1 MFIKTPSD
9 ISEVGSSERKKVSLS
24 EANYERDGLGNH
36 EMLLGHQPLL
46 MKDTRLSRLENM
58 KAKSDHVTISVV
70 VQAGDLLDS
79 RAAARRAG
87 VSIEALYKRSRRG
100 ALIGIRNS
108 AGRLAFPAFQFE
120 SAWMMRQIQRVVA
133 RLPIEDPW
141 NRIRFLLTETPD
153 LDGKSPLEAI
163 RQGRIAD
170 AERAARAFYKH
181 QVSDRRAHKLD

>member
-1 MFIKTPSD
+1 
-9 ISEVGSSERKKVSLS
+9 
-24 EANYERDGLGNH
+24 
-36 EMLLGHQPLL
+36 MLLGHQPLL

-58 KAKSDHVTISVV
+58 KARSDQLTMSVAM
-70 VQAGDLLDS
+70 QAGDLLDS
-79 RAAARRAG
+79 RAAARCAG

-108 AGRLAFPAFQFE
+108 AGRLLFPAFQFE

-141 NRIRFLLTETPD
+141 NRIRFLLTAAPD

-163 RQGRIAD
+163 RQGYIAE
-170 AERAARAFYKH
+170 AERAARAFYEH
-181 QVSDRRAHKLD
+181 ELSDRRTRKLG